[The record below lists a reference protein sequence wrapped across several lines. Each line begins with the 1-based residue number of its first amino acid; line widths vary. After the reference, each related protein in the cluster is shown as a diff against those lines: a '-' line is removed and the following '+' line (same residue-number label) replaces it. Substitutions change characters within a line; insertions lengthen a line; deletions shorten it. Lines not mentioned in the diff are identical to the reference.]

1 MAWAR
6 SRLFSEKFCKDLAK
20 QLSKDEIED
29 EDADTLC
36 DCQFTLAYDPSV
48 RHSHERSYSVMTQ
61 DTFF

>member
-6 SRLFSEKFCKDLAK
+6 SRLFSEKFFKDLAK

-36 DCQFTLAYDPSV
+36 DCQFTLAYGNKILLF
-48 RHSHERSYSVMTQ
+48 
-61 DTFF
+61 DTRMCEAIP